1 MILQGRTLK
10 EFKMFK
16 KILFIFLV
24 PFLGLARADAE
35 ESVLTIYTDCKEPID
50 LEVEESPTLY
60 KIESCDRT
68 YTVFY
73 NEDSTSISIITW
85 EGEKS
90 PEQVEKEI
98 SSGNVTG
105 NLKTIIKDS
114 LTKRWESLR
123 TKKPLF

>member
-1 MILQGRTLK
+1 
-10 EFKMFK
+10 MFK